1 MKVRDNTIVLFYV
14 FGFFF
19 SNNGCNFDLNNYN
32 DRLDTD
38 TFYGPPQGPY
48 KGRLTVLLLRF
59 FMSLFFVARFQVVI
73 GTVMQVVPATSTY
86 GAIMFVSLIS
96 VLLKNA
102 YKVS

>member
-59 FMSLFFVARFQVVI
+59 FMSLFFCCQISGRYWNRHAGCSGNEHVWSNYVCKSNICVI
-73 GTVMQVVPATSTY
+73 KKC
-86 GAIMFVSLIS
+86 I
-96 VLLKNA
+96 
-102 YKVS
+102 